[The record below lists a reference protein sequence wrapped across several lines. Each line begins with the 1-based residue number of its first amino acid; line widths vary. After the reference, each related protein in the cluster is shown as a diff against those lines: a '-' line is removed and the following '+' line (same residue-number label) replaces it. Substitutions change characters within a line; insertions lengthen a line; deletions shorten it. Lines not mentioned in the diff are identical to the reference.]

1 MVLRLLSRMMASFS
15 VLMCAL
21 LLTLPSLASAQT
33 DAAHIRAA
41 LPEARI
47 QGKGAFT
54 WFGLK
59 IYEITLWSGN
69 PSLTPQE
76 LTTRSFALDLRYAR
90 KLFGGKI
97 AEASIDE
104 IKKIGVGTA
113 AQHSAWLA
121 SMKALFPDVAK
132 GTHLTGLYVP
142 GQPTRFFLDGV
153 PLGEVPDP
161 EFGPAFFAIWLH
173 PKTSEPPLRRAL
185 LGMK

>member
-1 MVLRLLSRMMASFS
+1 MILRLPSRMIVSLYG
-15 VLMCAL
+15 LMCAL

-33 DAAHIRAA
+33 DAAHIRAT

-47 QGKGAFT
+47 QGKGTFT

-59 IYEITLWSGN
+59 IYDITLWSGN

-104 IKKIGVGTA
+104 IKKLGWV
-113 AQHSAWLA
+113 QPHS
-121 SMKALFPDVAK
+121 
-132 GTHLTGLYVP
+132 TVP
-142 GQPTRFFLDGV
+142 GS
-153 PLGEVPDP
+153 
-161 EFGPAFFAIWLH
+161 PA
-173 PKTSEPPLRRAL
+173 
-185 LGMK
+185 